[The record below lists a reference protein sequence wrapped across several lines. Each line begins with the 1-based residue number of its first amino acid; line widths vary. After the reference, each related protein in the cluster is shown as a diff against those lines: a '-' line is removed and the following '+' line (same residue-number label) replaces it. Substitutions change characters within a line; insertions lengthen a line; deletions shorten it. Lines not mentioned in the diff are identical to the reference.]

1 MNKLKNIL
9 LSSLVVLGVS
19 AVAIPTLAAVDVS
32 ANTSSSKIL
41 EGAKQ
46 ADPDDGAGA
55 SVGDTMA
62 NIVNILLYV
71 IGAVAVLVIIIG
83 GIMYAVSAGDPGKA
97 KKAKDTILYAVV
109 GLAVAMLA
117 YAIVNFVITGLE
129 V

>member
-1 MNKLKNIL
+1 
-9 LSSLVVLGVS
+9 VS